1 MSNLFKGMF
10 VNYDDT
16 EKRVIDSNELAN
28 KKIEAAREQEIKRQR
43 AQMAQEEGYEEV
55 HGGDDF
61 IPGIEMEQLSQLTED
76 QSMLGDFSEPQESN
90 DNQFDMEA
98 MQAEIDFK
106 LQQAQ
111 EQADMII
118 QQAQADA
125 EQYRQQAIESG
136 RQEGYDAGYQE
147 GVMAAETLKA
157 EIESQRG
164 DLEKEYQALVDELEP
179 EMVDVLT
186 QIYEHVFN
194 VDLREDKEII
204 LHLLKST
211 LSRIEPGNNLIVHV
225 SSDDYDDIMDQKE
238 AIDACITSPNT
249 TMEIIEDPL
258 LKENECMIES
268 DSGVFD
274 CSLGVELSEVS
285 RKLKLLSF
293 DRKKR

>member
-1 MSNLFKGMF
+1 MSNLFKAGF
-10 VNYDDT
+10 VSFDDT
-16 EKRVIDSNELAN
+16 DARIIDNNELSE
-28 KKIEAAREQEIKRQR
+28 KKIEAFQELEMKRMR
-43 AQMAQEEGYEEV
+43 AQAPSEEGDME
-55 HGGDDF
+55 GGNLDDEF
-61 IPGIEMEQLSQLTED
+61 VPGIDMEQLSQLTED
-76 QSMLGDFSEPQESN
+76 QSMLGSFPDP
-90 DNQFDMEA
+90 QFDMEA
-98 MQAEIDFK
+98 MQAEMDLK

-118 QQAQADA
+118 QQAQEEADRVRA
-125 EQYRQQAIESG
+125 EAMEQG
-136 RQEGYDAGYQE
+136 RNEGYDAGYQE
-147 GVMAAETLKA
+147 GVQAAEALKA
-157 EIESQRG
+157 DFESQKE
-164 DLEKEYQALVDELEP
+164 DLEKQYQQIVDELEP

-194 VDLREDKEII
+194 IDLREDKGII

-211 LSRIEPGNNLIVHV
+211 LSRIEPGNDLIVHV
-225 SSDDYDDIMDQKE
+225 SSDDYDEVIE
-238 AIDACITSPNT
+238 AKDSLDACITSPNT

-274 CSLGVELSEVS
+274 CSLGVELSEIS